1 MFEITFAVVTLL
13 WLGLETG
20 LLLREAA
27 GLGSAT
33 DRASALA
40 IIGSVGLAG
49 WAAVAC
55 ALAGWGLLPGDGV
68 RWGGL
73 ALMAGGLL
81 LRGWAIATLGRWF
94 TATVRLQVGQRVV
107 QSGPYRLLRHPSYTG
122 TFATLIG
129 CGLALG
135 TGLGAA
141 ILLLLPLPA
150 YLYRIGVEERA
161 LLAAFG
167 SEYAVYQQTT
177 RRILPW
183 IW

>member
-1 MFEITFAVVTLL
+1 MFEAGFALVTFL
-13 WLGLETG
+13 WLGLETA

-27 GLGSAT
+27 GLGSMT

-55 ALAGWGLLPGDGV
+55 ALAGWGLLPGDGG
-68 RWGGL
+68 RWLGL
-73 ALMAGGLL
+73 ALMVGGLL

-94 TATVRLQVGQRVV
+94 TATVRLQAGQQVV
-107 QSGPYRLLRHPSYTG
+107 RSGPYRLLRHPSYTG

-135 TGLGAA
+135 TGLGASL
-141 ILLLLPLPA
+141 LLLLPLPA
-150 YLYRIGVEERA
+150 YLYRMRVEECA
-161 LLAAFG
+161 MLAAFG
-167 SEYAVYQQTT
+167 IEYAAYQQTT